1 MTKYEIVKETSF
13 TGVVLYSIEKEGQY
27 IINSCNTDLSKVEEY
42 LQTLL
47 TNGEQQRIKETIK
60 TIEIDE
66 NKTN

>member
-42 LQTLL
+42 LQNIL
-47 TNGEQQRIKETIK
+47 TNGEQERIKETIK
-60 TIEIDE
+60 TI
-66 NKTN
+66 

>member
-27 IINSCNTDLSKVEEY
+27 IINSCNADLSKVEEY

>member
-42 LQTLL
+42 LQNIL
-47 TNGEQQRIKETIK
+47 TNGEQERIKETIK
-60 TIEIDE
+60 TIEVNED
-66 NKTN
+66 KTN